1 MDRVCLWCLSKLVDL
16 EVFFIVIILYLQILL
31 MKFRQYWNH
40 ILLSPQR
47 VLIHVCS
54 EGCEQFCSG
63 EGTK

>member
-54 EGCEQFCSG
+54 E
-63 EGTK
+63 